1 MGKYFYAHIIDPED
15 LHRELDV
22 LDITSH
28 EKNHLTLILESSLHH
43 QIIDLVLT
51 ELPDE
56 HKKSFMLHLAN
67 DDNESTWKVV
77 EAGIDNP
84 EAKIR
89 ECLESFKQEIAQD
102 ILEAHT
108 QSFLP
113 ADDE

>member
-77 EAGIDNP
+77 ELSLIH
-84 EAKIR
+84 I
-89 ECLESFKQEIAQD
+89 
-102 ILEAHT
+102 
-108 QSFLP
+108 
-113 ADDE
+113 